1 MTMEVILA
9 VLLLVVHFAFLY
21 RIWTEMGLLWALGCL
36 VIPFLT
42 WLVAFMNWRVFRGFF
57 LAELALAVVYFFL
70 VR

>member
-1 MTMEVILA
+1 
-9 VLLLVVHFAFLY
+9 
-21 RIWTEMGLLWALGCL
+21 

-42 WLVAFMNWRVFRGFF
+42 WLVAFMNWKVFRGFF